1 MKNRIVFLDYLRV
14 IACLMVMVVHMPLL
28 SPWAE
33 RASEKEVRGW
43 LAVWAFTTIFPY
55 LRGLW
60 GHLYGAPSFG
70 AVPYLYGECPWNAS
84 GTFQYV
90 SGFFGYMLLGFWFRK
105 FVGEIPRGRTLAAAP
120 PLWGVGYLAVCT
132 CSSSR
137 KSATF

>member
-1 MKNRIVFLDYLRV
+1 M
-14 IACLMVMVVHMPLL
+14 
-28 SPWAE
+28 
-33 RASEKEVRGW
+33 
-43 LAVWAFTTIFPY
+43 AVWAFTTIFPY

-60 GHLYGAPSFG
+60 RHLYGAPSFG
-70 AVPYLYGECPWNAS
+70 AVPYLYGECPWNAF

-105 FVGEIPRGRTLAAAP
+105 FAGEIPRGRTLAAAP

-137 KSATF
+137 RSATF